1 MKSLRLIRRYGNKIE
16 KRSPSS
22 GQINILSG
30 LDLRSDT
37 LTLPCLK
44 MREILSKSLC
54 GDDVYGED
62 IEIEKLEK
70 LMAKIL
76 GKEEALFVMTGT
88 MGNLLCILR

>member
-1 MKSLRLIRRYGNKIE
+1 MSFKSLRLIRRYGNKIE

-44 MREILSKSLC
+44 MREILSKSPC
-54 GDDVYGED
+54 GDDVYGQGSTDERPVV
-62 IEIEKLEK
+62 LET
-70 LMAKIL
+70 AI
-76 GKEEALFVMTGT
+76 
-88 MGNLLCILR
+88 